1 MSGPAT
7 VVEAF
12 RRAVHTRVP
21 GLDGLGVRALAVG
34 LAETGLEPGTPV
46 EVDAADPQQ
55 HLDLLRAVLAAGGI
69 VVDAPSD
76 SRGDSPRDASGD
88 SPGLA
93 EETVRA
99 ADAEHLEELGRR
111 VDADH
116 PDHFEVLASAVT
128 PPDPAFLR
136 AVPGELPVVIRHG
149 DVADAARSLL
159 QWLGAGDA
167 SAVWCGVPLGARPGL
182 LVALALHPLLG
193 GSLEMAAATPDSA
206 ASGTAGSGRAGAGRT
221 ASDVVASLRAT
232 RPEVVVGE
240 REAWA
245 RVAQVASAV
254 TDVGAPPGLLAAYRR
269 RPHSRLL
276 RATMGA
282 RLAHELGLDRC
293 PAPLAVGAD
302 GGLLRRLAAEGVQ
315 VADLVVSVH
324 AAGGLGITRP
334 LDTTADTAADT
345 PAGTAAGTAAD
356 TGARR
361 DRASDRAT
369 DHAGDTAGGAVT
381 VPLPGVSL
389 ARDRDGRLLARGAGV
404 SPWRWDDGAL
414 VAVPGPHDWVPV
426 EPPVPAGRLRHDPS
440 VE

>member
-1 MSGPAT
+1 MSAPAT

-21 GLDGLGVRALAVG
+21 GLDGPRVRALAVG

-69 VVDAPSD
+69 VVDVL
-76 SRGDSPRDASGD
+76 GD
-88 SPGLA
+88 SPGDSPSVA

-99 ADAEHLEELGRR
+99 ADTDRFEERGRQ

-116 PDHFEVLASAVT
+116 PDRFEVLASAVT

-159 QWLGAGDA
+159 QWLGAGDG
-167 SAVWCGVPLGARPGL
+167 SAVWCGVPLGSRPGP

-193 GSLEMAAATPDSA
+193 GSLEMAA
-206 ASGTAGSGRAGAGRT
+206 AGRT

-245 RVAQVASAV
+245 RVAQAASAV

-276 RATMGA
+276 RATVGA
-282 RLAHELGLDRC
+282 RLARELGLDRC
-293 PAPLAVGAD
+293 PVPLAVGAD
-302 GGLLRRLAAEGVQ
+302 GALLRRLAAEGVH

-324 AAGGLGITRP
+324 AAGGLGITRA
-334 LDTTADTAADT
+334 LDADADT
-345 PAGTAAGTAAD
+345 PAGTAAD
-356 TGARR
+356 TDARR
-361 DRASDRAT
+361 DRVRRDRVS
-369 DHAGDTAGGAVT
+369 DTAGGAAGHAAGHAAT

-404 SPWRWDDGAL
+404 SPWRWEDGAL
-414 VAVPGPHDWVPV
+414 VAVPGPHDWVRV
-426 EPPVPAGRLRHDPS
+426 EPRVATGRLRHDPS
-440 VE
+440 VA